1 MKDSELMIQLFAVI
15 AAVFSAIAVIG
26 SLITVKKANEI
37 SLRQVELQK
46 LEHQPIFRITI
57 LERRR

>member
-15 AAVFSAIAVIG
+15 AAIFSAIAVIG
-26 SLITVKKANEI
+26 SLITAKKANGI
-37 SLRQVELQK
+37 SLHQVELQK
-46 LEHQPIFRITI
+46 LEHQPMVKITV